1 MDDAQGGVPAGV
13 NKPVL
18 THVAIIAAQTILV
31 MMVREVLNQCQEVE
45 IRLVTYRPA
54 ELATLERRD
63 RIHLVICEPLLADE
77 LRGML
82 HPDQR
87 LVILTHGGSPEARRN
102 EVILDL
108 AKPNWAATLMAL
120 ARAPRA
126 STRLERRRLAMADLH
141 RQLAATLERQPA
153 EAAAVASGFGSA
165 AACQK
170 ALSLLPAVGQP
181 TALIFLGLHRL
192 VRAAGE
198 ALPLLQV
205 LRSAVRSED
214 ALFRIDDFTVAV
226 LAPSAEAPSVPSL
239 LTRLSW
245 RIWPANPMALA
256 SGYAV
261 WKPGEELDP
270 VITTA
275 WSGLLGALGAQ
286 PAS

>member
-1 MDDAQGGVPAGV
+1 MDDALGVPAGV

-18 THVAIIAAQTILV
+18 THVAIVAAQTILV

-54 ELATLERRD
+54 ELAVLERRD
-63 RIHLVICEPLLADE
+63 RINLVICEPLLADE

-87 LVILTHGGSPEARRN
+87 LIILTHGGSPEARRN

-108 AKPNWAATLMAL
+108 AKPSWPATLMAL

-126 STRLERRRLAMADLH
+126 GSGRVERRRLAMADLH
-141 RQLAATLERQPA
+141 SKLAAALQRQPS
-153 EAAAVASGFGSA
+153 EAAAVAGGFGSA
-165 AACQK
+165 AACQR
-170 ALSLLPAVGQP
+170 ALGLLPGLGQP

-198 ALPLLQV
+198 ALPLLQI

-214 ALFRIDDFTVAV
+214 AIFRIDDFTVAV
-226 LAPSAEAPSVPSL
+226 LAPTVEARSVPSL

-245 RIWPANPMALA
+245 RIWPSDPVALA
-256 SGYAV
+256 AGYAV
-261 WKPGEELDP
+261 WNPGEDVDP
-270 VITTA
+270 VIETA
-275 WSGLLGALGAQ
+275 WSGMLGALGTQ